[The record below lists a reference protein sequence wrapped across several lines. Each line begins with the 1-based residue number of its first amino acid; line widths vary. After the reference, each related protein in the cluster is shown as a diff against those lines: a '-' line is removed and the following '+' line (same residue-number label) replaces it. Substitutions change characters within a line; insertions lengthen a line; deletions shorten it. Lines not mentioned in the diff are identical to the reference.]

1 MILAHFD
8 QDKQISENLTE
19 SFLEIVQ
26 SVSELLTEHGF
37 NIQPYKDANNLEFLK
52 LDLASQLKTIEHFKI
67 YAEVLIDTHRSEE
80 LQDTRVLLWN
90 MLKRMGYFPTDDIL
104 SKIQNHHIIEIYNKQ
119 NVQVFR
125 NLSFFKVCSYSLDEI
140 LCIPWWKLYHREE
153 KISQEIFKFGSMIL
167 SGELKHSISPDIPT
181 HVLAETSSRSNYTM
195 NVDINYLSSLESHEG
210 DKAALVLETAH
221 LI

>member
-1 MILAHFD
+1 MNQAHFD
-8 QDKQISENLTE
+8 KNEHISENLAE
-19 SFLEIVQ
+19 NFLELVQ
-26 SVSELLTEHGF
+26 SVSEVLTNQGY
-37 NIQPYKDANNLEFLK
+37 NIQPYKDSKNLEFLK
-52 LDLASQLKTIEHFKI
+52 LDLDSQSGTIEHFKV
-67 YAEVLIDTHRSEE
+67 YAEALIDTHKSDS
-80 LQDTRVLLWN
+80 LHDSRVLLWN

-104 SKIQNHHIIEIYNKQ
+104 SKIQDHHIVEIYNKQ

-167 SGELKHSISPDIPT
+167 SGELNHSICPDIPT
-181 HVLAETSSRSNYTM
+181 HVLAEASSRFSYKM
-195 NVDINYLSSLESHEG
+195 NVDINYLACLESHEG